1 MKVYKPLTIEK
12 CREILG
18 KEAEG
23 LTDAEIEKIRDSLA
37 GKFEKLYSDQS

>member
-18 KEAEG
+18 EEAKG
-23 LTDAEIEKIRDSLA
+23 LSDAEIEKIRHGLA
-37 GKFEKLYSDQS
+37 KKLEELKD